1 MISLWDKNKIK
12 IFYNKNIS
20 SYNIKRKTFETTDKV
35 VVPNNID
42 MAVVHQEINTISK
55 QSTSKTV
62 TPYQNDAITKS
73 NYVSLA
79 RFEAFY
85 EDYMDFKDHIRD
97 VLNNNLHKAIEPEKE
112 TWQEKK

>member
-1 MISLWDKNKIK
+1 M
-12 IFYNKNIS
+12 
-20 SYNIKRKTFETTDKV
+20 

-62 TPYQNDAITKS
+62 TPYQNDATTKF

-85 EDYMDFKDHIRD
+85 EDYMNFKDHIRD
-97 VLNNNLHKAIEPEKE
+97 ALNNNLHKAIEPEKE
-112 TWQEKK
+112 TLVGKEVDYQDTVKEL